1 MAKDAAGID
10 SFHEPAVSGMTDV
23 VGVKLILRGV
33 AVAVAAMAL
42 NIACAFLWVAIYSHL
57 IAPGQG
63 EAAYQ
68 VYAMRAVPWTA
79 VIAGIPILFGAGW
92 LLARWHGG
100 GWRTGIWA
108 DVFYLAVDLAI
119 LIAAGLLTSM
129 LWIVALSH
137 ATKLAAAAI
146 GGKMAGKS

>member
-1 MAKDAAGID
+1 MGA
-10 SFHEPAVSGMTDV
+10 
-23 VGVKLILRGV
+23 KLILRGL

-68 VYAMRAVPWTA
+68 AYAMRAVPWSA
-79 VIAGIPILFGAGW
+79 VVAGVPILFGAGW

-100 GWRTGIWA
+100 GLRAGLWA
-108 DVFYLAVDLAI
+108 GAFYLAIDFAI
-119 LIAAGLLTSM
+119 ILAAGGLGAM
-129 LWIVALSH
+129 AWIVLLSY
-137 ATKLAAAAI
+137 ATKLPSAAL
-146 GGKMAGKS
+146 GGAMAGKS